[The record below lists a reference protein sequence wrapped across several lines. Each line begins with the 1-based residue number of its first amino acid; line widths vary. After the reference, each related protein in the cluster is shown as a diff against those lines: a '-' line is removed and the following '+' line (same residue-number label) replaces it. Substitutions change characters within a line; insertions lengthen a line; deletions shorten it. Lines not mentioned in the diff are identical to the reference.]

1 MSDKSEV
8 IGQGTYGCVHYPPLL
23 CEDSSE
29 RDLTNVSKLMNTGE
43 ADKELKEYVL
53 IDNIDRVKKF
63 YLGQPSKC
71 IVGLQKSNRKS
82 IRDCDMSSSVFEDYD
97 NFSLLIMKNGGI
109 NLSDYAKKM
118 KRLTSNSEN
127 KKKINDFW
135 LETHRLFIGLKLFH
149 ENDIIHHDMK
159 AGNIVYSE
167 EKTRLNFID
176 FGLMTTKDKLL
187 RQNRSNNNWLS
198 MFHWSFPLELG
209 YLQKKEFEDISRLS
223 ETKKKAHCLRIIKEI
238 TDFNKNNSIKISKEA
253 TAITTFLSFI
263 HCKEHHSFCKKDF
276 KQFVEDYNLTLV
288 DMNNKNKYDDFM
300 NHSINTIDSYGVA
313 CSLMVVLKNV
323 HHLMDNEFVKELSD
337 LLYKMYHPNQKMR
350 LDINTAL
357 PLYESCLEK
366 FILKTQKMQFKDNKI
381 VKETKTESVFNKKL
395 NIIKLKDITVKST
408 KTMELLT
415 VSPQKLCP
423 EDKEYNPF
431 TRRCNNKCKKGYAR
445 NSQFECKRK
454 TLKNKDCPEGMVVNT
469 KTNRCIKFKKRKTR
483 RSAK

>member
-1 MSDKSEV
+1 
-8 IGQGTYGCVHYPPLL
+8 
-23 CEDSSE
+23 
-29 RDLTNVSKLMNTGE
+29 
-43 ADKELKEYVL
+43 
-53 IDNIDRVKKF
+53 
-63 YLGQPSKC
+63 
-71 IVGLQKSNRKS
+71 
-82 IRDCDMSSSVFEDYD
+82 
-97 NFSLLIMKNGGI
+97 
-109 NLSDYAKKM
+109 
-118 KRLTSNSEN
+118 
-127 KKKINDFW
+127 
-135 LETHRLFIGLKLFH
+135 
-149 ENDIIHHDMK
+149 
-159 AGNIVYSE
+159 
-167 EKTRLNFID
+167 
-176 FGLMTTKDKLL
+176 
-187 RQNRSNNNWLS
+187 
-198 MFHWSFPLELG
+198 
-209 YLQKKEFEDISRLS
+209 
-223 ETKKKAHCLRIIKEI
+223 
-238 TDFNKNNSIKISKEA
+238 
-253 TAITTFLSFI
+253 
-263 HCKEHHSFCKKDF
+263 
-276 KQFVEDYNLTLV
+276 
-288 DMNNKNKYDDFM
+288 
-300 NHSINTIDSYGVA
+300 
-313 CSLMVVLKNV
+313 MVVLKNV

-337 LLYKMYHPNQKMR
+337 LLYKMYHPNQKMRLDINTALPLYESCLEKFILKTQKMR